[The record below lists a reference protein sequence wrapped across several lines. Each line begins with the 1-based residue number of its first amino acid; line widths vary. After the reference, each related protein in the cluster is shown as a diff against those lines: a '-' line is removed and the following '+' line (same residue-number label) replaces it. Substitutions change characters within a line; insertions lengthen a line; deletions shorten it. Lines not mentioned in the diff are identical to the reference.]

1 MDQNSEP
8 GARSISRRD
17 LLNVAALSSALAALG
32 ANSSARA
39 APKKFTKE
47 QAKYQPVPK
56 NGQRCQTCSLWEPP
70 TSCQVVEG
78 TISPAGW
85 CILYQPKG

>member
-1 MDQNSEP
+1 MSEES
-8 GARSISRRD
+8 GVGRVSRRD
-17 LLNVAALSSALAALG
+17 FLTVGGVAGWALISVGVTDSA
-32 ANSSARA
+32 SA

-56 NGQRCQTCSLWEPP
+56 NGQRCQICSLWKPP
-70 TSCQVVEG
+70 ASCQVVEG
-78 TISPAGW
+78 EISPAGW